1 MGLRGEIIVDYERI
15 LVKEISKRFKKLRG
29 KTPYGS
35 VAKFY
40 TKIDFLENFATEP
53 AQPLNHNSGESGKHQ
68 YLRCCD

>member
-35 VAKFY
+35 VAKFSKKY
-40 TKIDFLENFATEP
+40 ILV
-53 AQPLNHNSGESGKHQ
+53 
-68 YLRCCD
+68 